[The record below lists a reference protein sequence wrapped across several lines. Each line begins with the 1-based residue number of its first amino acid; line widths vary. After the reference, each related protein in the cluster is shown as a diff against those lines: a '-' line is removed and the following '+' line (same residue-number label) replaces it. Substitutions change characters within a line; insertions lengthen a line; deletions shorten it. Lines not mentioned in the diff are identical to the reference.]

1 MKRILILAA
10 GAALL
15 AGCNPAQQN
24 ASQNTADNLAA
35 NASAEGGG
43 GTSVATGPIPSGS
56 DEGAPTQ
63 IASGATAG
71 EQAPPPIPD
80 YPQPPAPAPDYVWT
94 PGYWAWNASESN
106 YYWAPG
112 TWARPPRP
120 RLLWTPGFWALTNG
134 VYAFTAGQ
142 WGDRVGFDGGVNY
155 GYGYGGSGYQGGQWR
170 GDHFYYNTAV
180 TNAPAGVANV
190 YQRPVPQAPPNHV
203 SFVGGQG
210 GLGARPTPQEAAEAR
225 APHVPPTR
233 EQAQVEHQAIAEPR
247 LRADSVVAGRGAP
260 AVAEMQHRQPPPA
273 AQARPVAARPI
284 AARPGE
290 AAPRPEARPPAEP
303 PRAQARPAPRPGE
316 APRPE
321 DRQPEP
327 R

>member
-1 MKRILILAA
+1 MKRSLFLA
-10 GAALL
+10 GATVVLL

-24 ASQNTADNLAA
+24 AANNAA
-35 NASAEGGG
+35 EAPLNGVAAAEGGG
-43 GTSVATGPIPSGS
+43 SSVASGTE
-56 DEGAPTQ
+56 EGAPTQ

-80 YPQPPAPAPDYVWT
+80 YPQPPAPAPDYIWT

-120 RLLWTPGFWALTNG
+120 NLLWTPGYWALVNG
-134 VYAFTAGQ
+134 IYAFTGGH
-142 WGDRVGFDGGVNY
+142 WGSRVGFYGGVNY
-155 GYGYGGSGYQGGQWR
+155 GYGYGGAGYQGGEWR

-190 YQRPVPQAPPNHV
+190 YQRPVPQAPPNHA
-203 SFVGGQG
+203 SFVGGAG
-210 GLGARPTPQEAAEAR
+210 GLNARPTPQEAAESR

-233 EQAQVEHQAIAEPR
+233 EQAQVEHQAVAEPR

-260 AVAEMQHRQPPPA
+260 AVAEIQRRQPAP
-273 AQARPVAARPI
+273 AARPMTEP
-284 AARPGE
+284 A
-290 AAPRPEARPPAEP
+290 RPEARPQAEP
-303 PRAQARPAPRPGE
+303 ARAAERRPEARAAPRPAAE
-316 APRPE
+316 APRKPE